1 MEACTNSLLGKK
13 EWNNISLVC
22 RAEENYTKYTVPL
35 DSDEKG
41 QMKAY
46 I

>member
-1 MEACTNSLLGKK
+1 MEACTSSLSGRKGMNS
-13 EWNNISLVC
+13 ISLDY
-22 RAEENYTKYTVPL
+22 RGEEHHTKDTVPL
-35 DSDEKG
+35 DSDEEG